1 MDGTVDSINNSVNA
15 AERARKATSK
25 LTYAQEEQ
33 ALKNQYA
40 KKSFKDLNSEIQETI
55 KLCSRKLHLDIKVNY
70 DDSELPAWIKNM
82 SQSQLKASMAA
93 RKNWL
98 DGHKKGDVLQVGGQY
113 KTYEQVANELA
124 MMQARGNNIESKP
137 KKSQKESR

>member
-1 MDGTVDSINNSVNA
+1 M
-15 AERARKATSK
+15 
-25 LTYAQEEQ
+25 
-33 ALKNQYA
+33 
-40 KKSFKDLNSEIQETI
+40 NSEIQETI

-137 KKSQKESR
+137 KKSQRR

>member
-1 MDGTVDSINNSVNA
+1 M
-15 AERARKATSK
+15 
-25 LTYAQEEQ
+25 
-33 ALKNQYA
+33 
-40 KKSFKDLNSEIQETI
+40 
-55 KLCSRKLHLDIKVNY
+55 HLDIKVNY

-82 SQSQLKASMAA
+82 SQSQLKASMAV

-124 MMQARGNNIESKP
+124 MMQARGNNIEV
-137 KKSQKESR
+137 SRRKAKRR